1 MADEVKKFY
10 LNEGHSNNDPGAVGY
25 VVEREKVI
33 IVGGYVEK
41 YLEANFVISVKESV
55 GTVDSLTFICAEANA
70 WGADFFLSIHF
81 NAYKPEVGDGHE
93 ILVYSEANREI
104 GEIFDKHLKAIG
116 QNSRGVKIR
125 PDLGVLRLTNMKA
138 VLVECAFVDT
148 WEDIKDWDEDHELKV
163 MGEAIAKAVAEVMNL
178 PKKKKA
184 VKTTTYVTLGNMN
197 FRKKASTAKDSDVMM
212 QIPAGTAI
220 AVQSVNDDG
229 WGKLTYKGKTGY
241 VRIKSKTKTYCVKAT
256 AYKTLSEMNFRAKP
270 STAKDVKILG
280 QIPAGKKIYVQSV
293 DKNGWGK
300 VPYYKGKSGYVRVK
314 GEKTY
319 CKKV

>member
-1 MADEVKKFY
+1 MAEEAKKFY
-10 LNEGHSNNDPGAVGY
+10 LNEGHSENDPGAVGY
-25 VVEREKVI
+25 VVERKQNV

-41 YLEANFVISVKESV
+41 YLEANFVVSVKESK
-55 GTVDSLTFICAEANA
+55 GTVDSLTIICNEANA

-81 NAYKPEVGDGHE
+81 NAYKPEYGDGHE

-104 GEIFDKHLKAIG
+104 GEVFDKHLKAIG
-116 QNSRGVKIR
+116 QNSRGVKVR

-148 WEDIKDWDEDHELKV
+148 WEDIKDWNEDHELKV

-178 PKKKKA
+178 PKKKKE
-184 VKTTTYVTLGNMN
+184 VKTTTYVTLGGMN
-197 FRKKASTAKDSDVMM
+197 FRKKADVDSEKIGS
-212 QIPAGTAI
+212 IPAGTAI